1 MEERFSEK
9 ISKFNYSPISSQNL
23 YLQSEVRMLEERLK
37 NLEYLKQTYERHA
50 KEKTSEIENLTREL
64 SEYKSQLY
72 EKNRKLEE
80 ISHVH
85 SANESNLL
93 RVIEEYRANKIIL
106 EDEIS
111 TKSLQNSQ
119 FEKNLQQ
126 QYEESLKLI
135 DENQELRKELKEK
148 EKIYNDHVFNLEE
161 KLREIT
167 ISQKITEERV
177 NEIISH
183 TTPKKLNSRTKKI
196 DTSKMTKLYRKELE
210 INKSL
215 KNIITDLY
223 KQKPEELEERLLNSE
238 KKLRKLESV
247 LGSTNKHEFYSP
259 ISSFKSTAKLRSTS
273 QSLKNR
279 KS

>member
-50 KEKTSEIENLTREL
+50 KEKSSEIENLTREL

-93 RVIEEYRANKIIL
+93 RVIEEYRAHKIIL

>member
-148 EKIYNDHVFNLEE
+148 EKIYKDHVFNLEE